1 MFLDGLLE
9 EPPRKGRRIRRWS
22 DRKRKLSEDSERRV
36 CHESAAQGSKITK
49 IRVAVDAVTGM
60 GTSTEERLQ
69 NVL

>member
-60 GTSTEERLQ
+60 STKERLQ

>member
-9 EPPRKGRRIRRWS
+9 ESPRKGRRIRRWS

-60 GTSTEERLQ
+60 STKERLQ